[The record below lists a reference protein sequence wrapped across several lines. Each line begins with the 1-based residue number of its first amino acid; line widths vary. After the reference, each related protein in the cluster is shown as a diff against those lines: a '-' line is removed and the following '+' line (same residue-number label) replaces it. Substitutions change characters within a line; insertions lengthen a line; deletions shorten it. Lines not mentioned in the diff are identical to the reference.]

1 LPGKNLNNPAS
12 GQPLPRRILFVLN
25 EAYFFMS
32 HRLALAQ
39 AVQAAGMEVHVAG
52 PSDHVW
58 APSGFSTAEIEK
70 QGFQFHE
77 IPMSRRGVNPIVELR
92 TFLALI
98 FLYRKLRPDTVH
110 HFTIKPNLYGGLAAR
125 IARVPMVIFSV
136 TGLGHVFVGSGW
148 FAVTRKTI
156 VSALLKISMGNPRS
170 RAIFQN
176 PDDRHQLVA
185 ANIVKSESTWLIL
198 GSGVDVGEFT
208 ATPIPEN
215 GNPLVV
221 FCARLIWEKGVG
233 EFVEAA
239 RILKKDGIVAR
250 FALVGDTKPS
260 NPRAVPRETLEAWDR
275 EKTVEWWGFCA
286 NMTDVLAQ
294 SQIVCLPSTY
304 GEGIPKILLEAAASG
319 RAIVTTNIA
328 GCRESVADGI
338 SGFLVQPGNVSLLA
352 AKLRTLIDD
361 PGLAAQMGREGRKL
375 AEEKFDVRQIVS
387 ATLKVY
393 GELNS

>member
-1 LPGKNLNNPAS
+1 M
-12 GQPLPRRILFVLN
+12 LN

-32 HRLALAQ
+32 HRLALAR
-39 AVQAAGMEVHVAG
+39 AVQEAGMEVHVAG

-125 IARVPMVIFSV
+125 ITRVPMVVFSV

-148 FAVTRKTI
+148 LAVTRKKI
-156 VSALLKISMGNPRS
+156 ISALLKISMGDTRS

-185 ANIVKSESTWLIL
+185 ANIVKSESTCLIL

-215 GNPLVV
+215 DNPLVV